1 MSISA
6 ENTFFCHC
14 FNLFIS
20 WLTTKFGEGGWYA
33 YGVTPVFPGVD
44 GCESG
49 SVCKIRIT
57 GWGNINSENFLAKL
71 RKSSRICLVYV
82 SCPASPDGSK
92 ACPVSYTNI
101 PPSSCSILCVAKS
114 DTLPAPVSPLWERL
128 PAHIRVALAS

>member
-6 ENTFFCHC
+6 ENTFFCHF

-20 WLTTKFGEGGWYA
+20 WLDAKFGEGGWHA

-44 GCESG
+44 GCENG

-71 RKSSRICLVYV
+71 RKSSRR
-82 SCPASPDGSK
+82 K
-92 ACPVSYTNI
+92 
-101 PPSSCSILCVAKS
+101 
-114 DTLPAPVSPLWERL
+114 
-128 PAHIRVALAS
+128 